1 MDQSSQVPRRRETEG
16 NVPEQNGTV
25 RSGRPH
31 RKAVRLTFE
40 YDHDQ
45 VVLKTVQRVE
55 MIVPVSDPVRDP
67 ETRLDSWV
75 DLVDSEGRILF
86 RRAVNLPAMQS
97 IEVFSPETDR
107 TPSRIDQPAPKG
119 VFVVL
124 IPDSAEG
131 KRVAFHHAPLM
142 GRAKAGA
149 CTETKYFP
157 LD

>member
-1 MDQSSQVPRRRETEG
+1 
-16 NVPEQNGTV
+16 VPEQTSTV
-25 RSGRPH
+25 RYGRPH
-31 RKAVRLTFE
+31 RKAIRLTFE

-55 MIVPVSDPVRDP
+55 MIVPVSDLVRKP
-67 ETRLDSWV
+67 ETRLGSWV

-86 RRAVNLPAMQS
+86 RRVVNLPAMQS
-97 IEVFSPETDR
+97 LEVFSPDPDR

-124 IPDSAEG
+124 LPDSPEG
-131 KRVAFHHAPLM
+131 KRVAFHHAPLV
-142 GRAKAGA
+142 GRAEAGA
-149 CTETKYFP
+149 RTETKFFT